1 MSGKKHVFK
10 MVPGKSLVISEGMT
24 CYPGKNVCLGTSFSG
39 RDNADVSRPY
49 KIAKLAF
56 IPLNDKSEEVLT
68 LNVNFCQF
76 HNGMYTCLNES
87 GQSLNANNW
96 YNRDA
101 TNNSLI
107 YLNDQLVNVVTSVGD
122 NSERYSSVD
131 FLAQAV
137 SYQYVTRDE
146 SGKYYFSDKKGNIID
161 SPYNTALQK
170 NVAPCNAG
178 EIKEIVNNMLL
189 DIPIQLQKIIFE
201 LNSNQLQILAQNLTN
216 EQLQKIIPELNSNQL
231 QVLAENLMDEQLQ
244 ALVDHL
250 TNHQLKTLAQE
261 LNPEKLQII
270 VPLLDKNQ
278 LTNLVKDLN
287 LDQVKEIFPHL
298 KMNQFLEAI
307 KTISN
312 DQFVELIKD
321 ADEKILNTLFDEA
334 LKDRLPILVHNLE
347 GDRLHD
353 LINKLDHKKLAIV
366 ARDLTD
372 PNKIQIIIKSL
383 VDNPDKLQAF
393 ARNMSNEQF
402 KELLDNI
409 GAEELKD
416 IIHKLPYE
424 KVTAVIGDLS
434 NQDQSK
440 AIIDALDA
448 LKEKFDEQ
456 NKKQEEM
463 KEKLEELKELLEGD
477 DIVNP
482 NQFSYQHSSVV
493 NEEYYLNSNDAYT
506 VQDYSISV

>member
-1 MSGKKHVFK
+1 MPMSGKKHVFK

-321 ADEKILNTLFDEA
+321 ADEKSINTILDETL
-334 LKDRLPILVHNLE
+334 KNRLPALVHNLE

-434 NQDQSK
+434 NRDQSK
-440 AIIDALDA
+440 AIIDA

>member
-1 MSGKKHVFK
+1 MPMSGKKHVFK

-76 HNGMYTCLNES
+76 HNGTYTCLNES

-321 ADEKILNTLFDEA
+321 ADEKSINTILDETL
-334 LKDRLPILVHNLE
+334 KNRLPALVHNLE

-366 ARDLTD
+366 AGDLTD

-409 GAEELKD
+409 GTEELKD

-440 AIIDALDA
+440 AIIDA

>member
-1 MSGKKHVFK
+1 MPMSGKKHVFK

-170 NVAPCNAG
+170 
-178 EIKEIVNNMLL
+178 KR
-189 DIPIQLQKIIFE
+189 
-201 LNSNQLQILAQNLTN
+201 S
-216 EQLQKIIPELNSNQL
+216 
-231 QVLAENLMDEQLQ
+231 
-244 ALVDHL
+244 
-250 TNHQLKTLAQE
+250 TL
-261 LNPEKLQII
+261 
-270 VPLLDKNQ
+270 
-278 LTNLVKDLN
+278 
-287 LDQVKEIFPHL
+287 
-298 KMNQFLEAI
+298 
-307 KTISN
+307 
-312 DQFVELIKD
+312 
-321 ADEKILNTLFDEA
+321 
-334 LKDRLPILVHNLE
+334 
-347 GDRLHD
+347 
-353 LINKLDHKKLAIV
+353 
-366 ARDLTD
+366 
-372 PNKIQIIIKSL
+372 
-383 VDNPDKLQAF
+383 
-393 ARNMSNEQF
+393 
-402 KELLDNI
+402 
-409 GAEELKD
+409 
-416 IIHKLPYE
+416 
-424 KVTAVIGDLS
+424 
-434 NQDQSK
+434 
-440 AIIDALDA
+440 
-448 LKEKFDEQ
+448 
-456 NKKQEEM
+456 
-463 KEKLEELKELLEGD
+463 
-477 DIVNP
+477 
-482 NQFSYQHSSVV
+482 
-493 NEEYYLNSNDAYT
+493 
-506 VQDYSISV
+506 